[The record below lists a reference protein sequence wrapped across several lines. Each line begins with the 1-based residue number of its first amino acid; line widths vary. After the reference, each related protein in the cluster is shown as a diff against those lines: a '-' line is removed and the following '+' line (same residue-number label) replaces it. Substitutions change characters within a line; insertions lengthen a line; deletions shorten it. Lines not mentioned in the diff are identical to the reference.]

1 MSIAA
6 KKLLELGVSKDDIY
20 LSMERSTMCGIGM
33 CGECVCGDR
42 LACQY
47 GTFFTYTYLLENAKE
62 LLG

>member
-1 MSIAA
+1 
-6 KKLLELGVSKDDIY
+6 
-20 LSMERSTMCGIGM
+20 MCGIGM